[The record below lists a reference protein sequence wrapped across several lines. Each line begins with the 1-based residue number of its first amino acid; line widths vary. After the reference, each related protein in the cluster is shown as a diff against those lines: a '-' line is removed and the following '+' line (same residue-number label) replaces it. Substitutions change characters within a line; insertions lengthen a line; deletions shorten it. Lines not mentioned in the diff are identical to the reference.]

1 MADLITRIEAEIPAL
16 RRYATAL
23 VRDPAGAEDLVQDC
37 LERAL
42 ARRHLWRRPGHL
54 RAWLFTLMRRIHSNQ
69 ARALYRRPT
78 AVALD
83 EERATSVARDDPASR
98 AELEQVLTAIDALP
112 AEQREVLILVAVE
125 GLRYREAATV
135 LGVAAGTIMSRLAR
149 ARERLRMLRA
159 GDREQRLRRVK

>member
-16 RRYATAL
+16 RRYATTL

-69 ARALYRRPT
+69 LRALYRRP
-78 AVALD
+78 APAIFD
-83 EERATSVARDDPASR
+83 EERAAPVVRDDPAAH
-98 AELEQVLTAIDALP
+98 AELDQALAAINEL
-112 AEQREVLILVAVE
+112 AEEHREVLVLVVVE
-125 GLRYREAATV
+125 GLRYREAAAVLEIPVGTV
-135 LGVAAGTIMSRLAR
+135 MSRLAR
-149 ARERLRMLRA
+149 ARERLRLLLES
-159 GDREQRLRRVK
+159 DRGHRLRRVK

>member
-1 MADLITRIEAEIPAL
+1 MADLIARIEAEIPAL

-54 RAWLFTLMRRIHSNQ
+54 RAWLFTLMRRIHANQ
-69 ARALYRRPT
+69 ARARYRRPPT
-78 AVALD
+78 VTLD
-83 EERATSVARDDPASR
+83 EERAANVTRNDPVSR
-98 AELEQVLTAIDALP
+98 AELEQTLAAIDALP
-112 AEQREVLILVAVE
+112 VEQHEVLVLVVVE

-135 LGVAAGTIMSRLAR
+135 LGVPAGTIMSRLAR
-149 ARERLRMLRA
+149 ARERLRVLRA